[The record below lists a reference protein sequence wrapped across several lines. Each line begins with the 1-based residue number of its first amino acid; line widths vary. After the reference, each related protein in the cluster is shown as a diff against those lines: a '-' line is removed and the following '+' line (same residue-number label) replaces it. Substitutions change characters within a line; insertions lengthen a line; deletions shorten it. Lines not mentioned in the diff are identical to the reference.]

1 VPRRRTITWLATL
14 LLALG
19 MLSAAPA
26 ALAAP
31 GDSQHL
37 REAVSLKQIR
47 RHQQEFQ
54 NIANAN
60 GGTRASG
67 TPGYDRS
74 VDYVVRKLRGS
85 GYSPTV
91 FPFDFA
97 FFRELAPAVLAQT
110 APIPTT
116 YQTGTF
122 TYSGSGDVTAAV
134 TPIDVVVP
142 IGANPDNTS
151 TSGCEA
157 ADFTGFTAGN
167 VALVQRGTCPFQ
179 VKALNAEAAGA
190 SAVVVFNEGQPG
202 RTALIV
208 GTLGAPGVDVPVVG
222 LSYADGEAIVLQSL
236 GGATVNLHVA
246 TSTESE
252 IGRTVNVL
260 ADTRKGDPNNVV
272 VVGAH
277 LDSVIAGPGI
287 NDNGSGSATILE
299 IALQMARFNHPN
311 RVRFAWWGAEELNLL
326 GSAAYV
332 NSLTNA
338 QKDAI
343 ALNLNFDMVGSPNFV
358 RFVYDGDNSAFPA
371 GIGGVQTGPPG
382 SGAIEQTFT
391 DYFSSQ
397 GLESEP
403 TPFNGRSDYGP
414 FITATSP
421 AHPNGIPAGGLFTGA
436 EGIKTVAQAAVYG
449 GTAGVAYDPCYH
461 QACDTYANNSDTGL
475 DQMSDAAAHA
485 VITFANSTA
494 GVRAAPA
501 AAGATVSTLKPQGH
515 EAARLAA

>member
-1 VPRRRTITWLATL
+1 MRRTITWLATL

-31 GDSQHL
+31 GDSQKL

-85 GYSPTV
+85 GYSPTL

-110 APIPTT
+110 APTPTT

-122 TYSGSGDVTAAV
+122 TYSGSGDVTAPV
-134 TPIDVVVP
+134 TPVDVVVP
-142 IGANPDNTS
+142 IGTNPDNTS
-151 TSGCEA
+151 TSGCET
-157 ADFTGFTAGN
+157 ADFAGFPAGN
-167 VALVQRGTCPFQ
+167 VALVQRGTCNFS
-179 VKALNAEAAGA
+179 VKALNAQAAGA

-208 GTLGAPGVDVPVVG
+208 GTLGAPGVNVPVVG
-222 LSYADGEAIVLQSL
+222 LSYADGEAIVLQVRA
-236 GGATVNLHVA
+236 GATVTLHVA

-252 IGRTVNVL
+252 IRRTVNVL
-260 ADTRKGDPNNVV
+260 ADTKKGDANNVV

-287 NDNGSGSATILE
+287 NDNGSGSAAILE

-358 RFVYDGDNSAFPA
+358 RFVYDGDNSAFPP
-371 GIGGVQTGPPG
+371 GTGGVQAGPPG

-391 DYFSSQ
+391 DYFTSQ
-397 GLESEP
+397 GLASEP

-414 FITATSP
+414 FITTTSP

-436 EGIKTVAQAAVYG
+436 EGIKTAAQAAVYG
-449 GTAGVAYDPCYH
+449 GTAGIAYDPCYH

-501 AAGATVSTLKPQGH
+501 TAGAKVSTSKLRGH
-515 EAARLAA
+515 EDDKLAA

>member
-1 VPRRRTITWLATL
+1 MRKTITWLATL

-31 GDSQHL
+31 ADDSQKL
-37 REAVSLKQIR
+37 REAVTLKQIR
-47 RHQQEFQ
+47 RHQQVLQ
-54 NIANAN
+54 TIANAN

-67 TPGYDRS
+67 TTGYDQS
-74 VDYVVRKLRGS
+74 VSYVARKLRGA
-85 GYSPTV
+85 GYSTTL
-91 FPFDFA
+91 FPFDFN
-97 FFRELAPAVLAQT
+97 FFRELAPAELAQVS
-110 APIPTT
+110 PTPQT
-116 YQTGTF
+116 YATGTF

-134 TPIDVVVP
+134 TPVDVIVP
-142 IGANPDNTS
+142 FPPTPGS

-157 ADFTGFTAGN
+157 SDFAGFPAGN
-167 VALVQRGTCPFQ
+167 VALLQRGTCTFQ
-179 VKALNAEAAGA
+179 VKAVNAQAAGA
-190 SAVVVFNEGQPG
+190 SAVVIFNEGQPG
-202 RTALIV
+202 RTDLIV
-208 GTLGAPGVDVPVVG
+208 GTLGAPVVTIPVVG
-222 LSYADGEAIVLQSL
+222 LSYPDGAAIVEQVR
-236 GGATVNLHVA
+236 GGATVTLHVF

-252 IGRTVNVL
+252 VRRTVNVL
-260 ADTRKGDPNNVV
+260 ADSKKGDPNNVV

-277 LDSVIAGPGI
+277 LDSVLAGPGI

-311 RVRFAWWGAEELNLL
+311 RVRFAFWGAEELGLL

-332 NSLTNA
+332 ASLSNA

-358 RFVYDGDNSAFPA
+358 RFVYDGDNSAFPP
-371 GIGGVQTGPPG
+371 GPGGVQPGPPG
-382 SGAIEQTFT
+382 SGAIEQAFT
-391 DYFSSQ
+391 DYFTGQS
-397 GLESEP
+397 LASEP

-414 FITATSP
+414 FITTTSP

-436 EGIKTVAQAAVYG
+436 EGIKTPQQQAIYG
-449 GTAGVAYDPCYH
+449 GTAGIAYDPCYH
-461 QACDTYANNSDTGL
+461 QACDTFANFSGTAL

-494 GVRAAPA
+494 GVRAAPVT
-501 AAGATVSTLKPQGH
+501 AGARTGTITPRNH
-515 EAARLAA
+515 EDGRLAA

>member
-1 VPRRRTITWLATL
+1 MRRTITWLATL

-31 GDSQHL
+31 GDSQKL
-37 REAVSLKQIR
+37 RDAVTLKQIR
-47 RHQQEFQ
+47 RHQQVFQ
-54 NIANAN
+54 DIANAN

-67 TPGYDRS
+67 TAGYDQS
-74 VDYVVRKLRGS
+74 VSYVARKLRGS
-85 GYSPTV
+85 GYSVTL
-91 FPFDFA
+91 FPFNFA
-97 FFRELAPAVLAQT
+97 FFRELAPAALAQT
-110 APIPTT
+110 SPTPT
-116 YQTGTF
+116 PYQTGTF

-134 TPIDVVVP
+134 TPVDVVVP
-142 IGANPDNTS
+142 IGGNPDNTS
-151 TSGCEA
+151 TSGCT
-157 ADFTGFTAGN
+157 ADDFARFPAGN
-167 VALVQRGTCPFQ
+167 VALLQRGTCTFQ
-179 VKALNAEAAGA
+179 VKAQNAQNAGA
-190 SAVVVFNEGQPG
+190 SAVVIFNEGQPG
-202 RTALIV
+202 RQDLIV
-208 GTLGAPGVDVPVVG
+208 GTLGAPGVTIPVVG
-222 LSYADGEAIVLQSL
+222 LSYANGAAIVEQVR
-236 GGATVNLHVA
+236 GGATVTLHVF

-252 IGRTVNVL
+252 IRRTVNVL

-277 LDSVIAGPGI
+277 LDSVLAGPGI

-311 RVRFAWWGAEELNLL
+311 RVRFAFWGAEELGLL

-332 NSLTNA
+332 NSLSNA

-358 RFVYDGDNSAFPA
+358 RFVYDGDNSAFPP
-371 GIGGVQTGPPG
+371 GPGGVQPGPPG

-391 DYFSSQ
+391 DYFASQ
-397 GLESEP
+397 GLASEP

-414 FITATSP
+414 FITTTSP

-436 EGIKTVAQAAVYG
+436 EGIKTAAQAAVYG
-449 GTAGVAYDPCYH
+449 GTAGIAYDPCYH
-461 QACDTYANNSDTGL
+461 QACDTFANNSDTGL

-485 VITFANSTA
+485 VITFANSA
-494 GVRAAPA
+494 RPAVPA
-501 AAGATVSTLKPQGH
+501 AAAARPSTIKPFNN
-515 EAARLAA
+515 EAAGRLAA

>member
-1 VPRRRTITWLATL
+1 
-14 LLALG
+14 

-31 GDSQHL
+31 GDSQKL

-54 NIANAN
+54 DIANAN

-85 GYSPTV
+85 GYSPTL

-97 FFRELAPAVLAQT
+97 FFRQLAPAVLEQLSPTAQ
-110 APIPTT
+110 T

-122 TYSGSGDVTAAV
+122 TYSGSGNVTGAV
-134 TPIDVVVP
+134 TPVDVVVP
-142 IGANPDNTS
+142 IGTNPDNTS

-157 ADFTGFTAGN
+157 ADFAGFQVDT
-167 VALVQRGTCPFQ
+167 VALVQRGTCTFQ
-179 VKALNAEAAGA
+179 VKALNAQAAGA
-190 SAVVVFNEGQPG
+190 SAVVIFNEGQPG
-202 RTALIV
+202 RDGLIV
-208 GTLGAPGVDVPVVG
+208 GTLGAPGVNVPVVG
-222 LSYADGEAIVLQSL
+222 LSYADGAAIVGQVR
-236 GGATVNLHVA
+236 GGATVTLHVQ

-252 IGRTVNVL
+252 IRRTVNVL
-260 ADTRKGDPNNVV
+260 ADSKKGDPNNVV

-299 IALQMARFNHPN
+299 IALQLAKFNHPN

-332 NSLTNA
+332 ASLSNV

-371 GIGGVQTGPPG
+371 GTGGVQAGPPG
-382 SGAIEQTFT
+382 SGAIEQTFS
-391 DYFSSQ
+391 DYFTSQ
-397 GLESEP
+397 GLASAP

-414 FITATSP
+414 FITTTSP
-421 AHPNGIPAGGLFTGA
+421 AHPSGIPAGGLFTGA
-436 EGIKTVAQAAVYG
+436 EGIKTAAQAAVYG

-461 QACDTYANNSDTGL
+461 QACDTYANNSNTGL

-494 GVRAAPA
+494 GVRAQPA
-501 AAGATVSTLKPQGH
+501 TAGAKVSTLKPYNQ
-515 EAARLAA
+515 EAEGRPAA